1 MIVAFI
7 DLLIDVLG
15 TASILVGFMVLVG
28 LLLQRRKA
36 SEVISGTL
44 KAIIGFIIFG
54 AGGGLAGA
62 ALGDF
67 QSWFFEGFGLN
78 GVLPLAEAVTALAQE
93 RFGTVISLIM
103 VLGFVVNLVV
113 ARITPF
119 KYIFL
124 TGQHNLFLA
133 ALLTCALKSLGL
145 GNTVT
150 VAVGALLLGICAAIY
165 PAIAQPFMRKVTG
178 SDDIAI
184 GHYCTLTYALSGW
197 LGGKVG
203 NPEQST
209 EKLKLPG
216 WLSIFKDYVI
226 SVSISVG
233 VIFYV
238 AAVAAGR
245 NAVLGTSGGTN
256 WLVYPLLQ
264 ALTFAGGLY
273 IILTG
278 VRMMLNELVPAFV
291 GISEKLIPNAK
302 PALDCPV
309 VFQYAPTA
317 TVIGFISAYIGGLL
331 CMVIFGLLNMPVII
345 PVAIPYFFIG
355 ATAGVFGNATGGWKG
370 AIAGGFVTGIIIAVG
385 PALIYPIMSSIGLAG
400 SSFPEPDFV
409 VVGILIYYIGKL
421 FGLSGTVA

>member
-1 MIVAFI
+1 MVLV
-7 DLLIDVLG
+7 DLLIDILS

-28 LLLQRRKA
+28 LLLQKRKA
-36 SEVISGTL
+36 TEVITGTM
-44 KAIIGFIIFG
+44 KAIIGFLIFG
-54 AGGGLAGA
+54 AGGTVAQWGLN
-62 ALGDF
+62 DF
-67 QSWFFEGFGLN
+67 QTWFFKGFGLQ
-78 GVLPLAEAVTALAQE
+78 GVLPLSEAVTALAQQ

-103 VLGFVVNLVV
+103 VFGFVVNLLV
-113 ARITPF
+113 ARVTPF
-119 KYIFL
+119 KFVFL

-133 ALLTCALKSLGL
+133 ALLTCVLKAMGL
-145 GNTVT
+145 NNVVT
-150 VAVGALLLGICAAIY
+150 VVAGSLLLGIAASVY
-165 PAIAQPFMRKVTG
+165 PAIAQPWMRKVTG
-178 SDDIAI
+178 NDDIAI

-197 LGGKVG
+197 IGSKVG
-203 NPEQST
+203 KPEDST
-209 EKLKLPG
+209 EKIKLPG

-233 VIFYV
+233 IFFYV
-238 AAVAAGR
+238 AAISAGR
-245 NAVLGTSGGTN
+245 AAVEATSGGTN
-256 WLVYPLLQ
+256 WLLYPAIQ

-291 GISEKLIPNAK
+291 GVSEKLIPNAK

-309 VFQYAPTA
+309 TFQYAPTA
-317 TVIGFISAYIGGLL
+317 TVIGFVSAYLGGLL
-331 CMVIFGLLNMPVII
+331 CMAIFAALKMPVII

-385 PALIYPIMSSIGLAG
+385 PALIYPIMSAIGLAG

-409 VVGILIYYIGKL
+409 ALGLIVFYVGRL
-421 FGLSGTVA
+421 FGLSGTL

>member
-1 MIVAFI
+1 MVLV
-7 DLLIDVLG
+7 DLLIDILS

-28 LLLQRRKA
+28 LLLQKRKA
-36 SEVISGTL
+36 TEVITGTM
-44 KAIIGFIIFG
+44 KAIIGFLIFG
-54 AGGGLAGA
+54 AGGTVAQWGLN
-62 ALGDF
+62 DF
-67 QSWFFEGFGLN
+67 QTWFFKGFGLQ
-78 GVLPLAEAVTALAQE
+78 GVLPLSEAVTALAQQ

-103 VLGFVVNLVV
+103 VFGFVVNLLV
-113 ARITPF
+113 ARVTPF
-119 KYIFL
+119 KFVFL

-133 ALLTCALKSLGL
+133 ALLTCVLKAMGL
-145 GNTVT
+145 NNVVT
-150 VAVGALLLGICAAIY
+150 VVAGSLLLGIAASVY
-165 PAIAQPFMRKVTG
+165 PAIAQPWMRKVTG
-178 SDDIAI
+178 NDDIAI

-197 LGGKVG
+197 IGSKVG
-203 NPEQST
+203 KPEDST
-209 EKLKLPG
+209 EKIKLPG

-233 VIFYV
+233 IFFYV
-238 AAVAAGR
+238 AAISAGR
-245 NAVLGTSGGTN
+245 AAVEATSGGTN
-256 WLVYPLLQ
+256 WLLYPAIQ

-291 GISEKLIPNAK
+291 GVSEKLIPNAK

-309 VFQYAPTA
+309 TFQYAPTA
-317 TVIGFISAYIGGLL
+317 TVIGFVSAYLGGLL
-331 CMVIFGLLNMPVII
+331 CMAIFAALKMPVII

-385 PALIYPIMSSIGLAG
+385 PALIYPIMSAIGLAG

-409 VVGILIYYIGKL
+409 ALGLIVFYVGRL
-421 FGLSGTVA
+421 FGFSGTL

>member
-1 MIVAFI
+1 MAII
-7 DLLIDVLG
+7 DVLIDVLS

-28 LLLQRRKA
+28 LVLQRRKI
-36 SEVISGTL
+36 SEVLSGTL
-44 KAIIGFIIFG
+44 KAIIGFLIFG

-67 QSWFFEGFGLN
+67 QGWFSEGFGLE
-78 GVLPLAEAVTALAQE
+78 GVLPLSEAVTALAQE

-103 VLGFVVNLVV
+103 VLGFVVNLII

-145 GNTVT
+145 GNPATILAG
-150 VAVGALLLGICAAIY
+150 AVLLGICAAVY
-165 PAIAQPFMRKVTG
+165 PAIAQKWMRKVTG
-178 SDDIAI
+178 NDDIAI

-197 LGGKVG
+197 LGSKVG
-203 NPEQST
+203 KPEQST
-209 EKLKLPG
+209 EKLNLPG

-226 SVSISVG
+226 SISVSVG
-233 VIFYV
+233 IFFFI
-238 AAVAAGR
+238 AAIAAGPT
-245 NAVLGTSGGTN
+245 AVGETSGGMN
-256 WLVYPLLQ
+256 WIIYPFIQ
-264 ALTFAGGLY
+264 ALTFAGGVY
-273 IILTG
+273 VILTG

-309 VFQYAPTA
+309 VFQYAPVA

-331 CMVIFGLLNMPVII
+331 CMLVFALLSMPVII

-370 AIAGGFVTGIIIAVG
+370 AITGGFVTGIIIAVG
-385 PALIYPIMSSIGLAG
+385 PALIYPIMDAIGLAG

-409 VVGILIYYIGKL
+409 LIGVLIYYFGKV
-421 FGLSGTVA
+421 FGISGTV

>member
-1 MIVAFI
+1 MVIVDLII
-7 DLLIDVLG
+7 DILS

-28 LLLQRRKA
+28 LLFQKKKA
-36 SEVISGTL
+36 SQILTGTF

-54 AGGGLAGA
+54 AGGALAQT
-62 ALGDF
+62 ALNDF
-67 QSWFFEGFGLN
+67 QAWFFSGFGLQ
-78 GVLPLAEAVTALAQE
+78 GVLPLSEAVTALAQE

-103 VLGFVVNLVV
+103 VFGFIVNLLF

-133 ALLTCALKSLGL
+133 ALLTCVLKALGL
-145 GNTVT
+145 TNVVT
-150 VAVGALLLGICAAIY
+150 VIVGSILLGICAAVF
-165 PAIAQPFMRKVTG
+165 PAIAQPWMRKVTG

-197 LGGKVG
+197 LGSKVG
-203 NPEQST
+203 KPEQST
-209 EKLKLPG
+209 EKLKFPG
-216 WLSIFKDYVI
+216 WLSIFKDYVM

-233 VIFYV
+233 IFFYV
-238 AAVAAGR
+238 AALAAGKEAIE
-245 NAVLGTSGGTN
+245 AVSGGTN
-256 WLVYPLLQ
+256 WIIYPFLQ

-291 GISEKLIPNAK
+291 GISEKVIPNAK

-317 TVIGFISAYIGGLL
+317 TVIGFISAYLGGLL

-385 PALIYPIMSSIGLAG
+385 PALIYPIMESIGLAG

-409 VVGILIYYIGKL
+409 VVGLLIYYIGKL
-421 FGLSGTVA
+421 FGVSGSL

>member
-1 MIVAFI
+1 MVLV
-7 DLLIDVLG
+7 DLLIDILS

-28 LLLQRRKA
+28 LLLQKRKA
-36 SEVISGTL
+36 TEVITGTM
-44 KAIIGFIIFG
+44 KAIIGFLIFG
-54 AGGGLAGA
+54 AGGTVAQWGLN
-62 ALGDF
+62 DF
-67 QSWFFEGFGLN
+67 QTWFFKGFGLQ
-78 GVLPLAEAVTALAQE
+78 GVLPLSEAVTALAQQ

-103 VLGFVVNLVV
+103 VFGFVVNLLV
-113 ARITPF
+113 ARVTPF
-119 KYIFL
+119 KFVFL

-133 ALLTCALKSLGL
+133 ALLTCVLKAMGL
-145 GNTVT
+145 NNVVT
-150 VAVGALLLGICAAIY
+150 VVAGSLLLGIAASVY
-165 PAIAQPFMRKVTG
+165 PAIAQPWMRKVTG
-178 SDDIAI
+178 NDDIAI

-197 LGGKVG
+197 IGSKVG
-203 NPEQST
+203 KPEDST
-209 EKLKLPG
+209 EKIKLPG

-233 VIFYV
+233 IFFYV
-238 AAVAAGR
+238 AAISAGR
-245 NAVLGTSGGTN
+245 AAVEATSGGTN
-256 WLVYPLLQ
+256 WLLYPAIQ

-291 GISEKLIPNAK
+291 GVSEKLIPNAK

-309 VFQYAPTA
+309 TFQYAPTA
-317 TVIGFISAYIGGLL
+317 TVIGFVSAYLGGLL
-331 CMVIFGLLNMPVII
+331 CMAIFAALKMPVII

-385 PALIYPIMSSIGLAG
+385 PALIHPIMSAIGLAG

-409 VVGILIYYIGKL
+409 ALGLIVFYVGRL
-421 FGLSGTVA
+421 FGLSGTL